1 MKLNAVVK
9 HGDPGRPWLV
19 FLHGFAGDCREWQE
33 VGEQFPAFSRLYLN
47 LPGHGGSVAIRAEI
61 FSALAGSLAD
71 SLESYHIPDYWLVG
85 YSMGGRVAM
94 QYACNFRHTGLKG
107 VIVEGAHPGLQDP
120 KAAPA
125 RWRADSRWAGRFR
138 NEPLDQVFTDWYQQ
152 PVFAS
157 LSAEQRQ
164 ALVALRQ
171 KNNGEAL
178 AQILLA
184 TSLARQEDFRPS
196 LRDSNVPFHYLCGER
211 DSKFMAIAK
220 ELDMPCHVIQ
230 HAGHN
235 AHRENPAGVVDA
247 LAQILRYRPKES
259 L

>member
-1 MKLNAVVK
+1 L
-9 HGDPGRPWLV
+9 
-19 FLHGFAGDCREWQE
+19 Q
-33 VGEQFPAFSRLYLN
+33 
-47 LPGHGGSVAIRAEI
+47 
-61 FSALAGSLAD
+61 
-71 SLESYHIPDYWLVG
+71 
-85 YSMGGRVAM
+85 
-94 QYACNFRHTGLKG
+94 GL
-107 VIVEGAHPGLQDP
+107 IVEGAHPGLRDDHERASRRASDAHW
-120 KAAPA
+120 AA
-125 RWRADSRWAGRFR
+125 RFR
-138 NEPLDQVFTDWYQQ
+138 HESLEAVFADWYQQ

-196 LRDSNVPFHYLCGER
+196 LRNSNVPFHYLCGER
-211 DSKFMAIAK
+211 DSKFMAIAQ